1 MPKSY
6 VLLQSVMCVCFF
18 FFLADGPIWCP
29 AGRASDIIQYR
40 IEQKNAYLSFA
51 TTNYYQKG
59 MQGIQ
64 AELS

>member
-1 MPKSY
+1 MY
-6 VLLQSVMCVCFF
+6 DVLLQSVMCVCF

-40 IEQKNAYLSFA
+40 IEQKNPYLSFA

-59 MQGIQ
+59 MQRIQ

>member
-1 MPKSY
+1 MY
-6 VLLQSVMCVCFF
+6 DVLLQSVMCVCFF

-29 AGRASDIIQYR
+29 AGCSSDIIQYR
-40 IEQKNAYLSFA
+40 NEQKNAYLSFP